1 MNWVVFLLVSW
12 VTLGLELGLR
22 PSIQLGD
29 SGMAP
34 SFALIL
40 VAYIALT
47 APRVTALWA
56 AMLIGI
62 VLDLTSERLS
72 SSGMSTLTIVGPTAL
87 GCMLGAS
94 AITNL
99 RAMVYRRSPITMLML
114 ATLLSVIVQ
123 IVVVACLAARSWW
136 DPSLVFHARP
146 EFAARLGSAAYTGV
160 AALVVGPVLNF
171 LTPLFGFIGMHQP
184 RGGSASRW

>member
-1 MNWVVFLLVSW
+1 MNWVVFALVAW
-12 VTLGLELGLR
+12 VTMGLELGLR

-40 VAYIALT
+40 VAYIALA
-47 APRVTALWA
+47 APRATALWA
-56 AMLIGI
+56 ALCVG
-62 VLDLTSERLS
+62 VLLDLTSERLAS
-72 SSGMSTLTIVGPTAL
+72 NGISTLTIVGPTAL

-94 AITNL
+94 AVGNV
-99 RAMVYRRSPITMLML
+99 RAMVYRRNPLTMLVL
-114 ATLLSVIVQ
+114 AMGMSVIVQ

-136 DPSLVFHARP
+136 DPAIVFHARP
-146 EFAARLGSAAYTGV
+146 ELAARLGSAVYTGV
-160 AALVVGPVLNF
+160 AALLVGPALNF

-184 RGGSASRW
+184 RSGSAARW